1 MALVDCYVAIH
12 NIVAIDTF
20 VVTSIP
26 KAILQVVLLVNEEM
40 NTVNIREDFY
50 VVFHCLSRS
59 CDIVQGKLPNLYLPP
74 AVVLITVQGVS
85 FTGQKFCLSNLF
97 VVKTFAA
104 SPLVL

>member
-1 MALVDCYVAIH
+1 MPDCYVAIH

-59 CDIVQGKLPNLYLPP
+59 CDIVQGKLPNFYLPP
-74 AVVLITVQGVS
+74 AVVL
-85 FTGQKFCLSNLF
+85 FTAVGKFHWAKVLLIKFICGL
-97 VVKTFAA
+97 TFAA

>member
-1 MALVDCYVAIH
+1 
-12 NIVAIDTF
+12 
-20 VVTSIP
+20 
-26 KAILQVVLLVNEEM
+26 M

-59 CDIVQGKLPNLYLPP
+59 CDIVQGKLPILYLPP

-97 VVKTFAA
+97 VVKLLL
-104 SPLVL
+104 LVH